1 MLTRLLRVV
10 VPSLVGCAFGLQLA
24 HAEIYTWTDAS
35 GKVNVSNLAP
45 PEGVTVTRVTPAP
58 PPRIAMAA
66 DAAREAARQAE
77 MVALAERARELEM
90 QLLSERVRHLERE
103 VEQSRSEVPPEIA
116 YPSSAV
122 VPTVQYVVEAP
133 PPPPSPGCDPA
144 WMGCGLWWGT
154 GFYPAS
160 VVVASAPNLHR
171 SHRFRA
177 GQHYAAHRPMRSP
190 EPSLHSTG
198 QSMRLP
204 AQPMRLPGVTRGVPR
219 RR

>member
-1 MLTRLLRVV
+1 
-10 VPSLVGCAFGLQLA
+10 VGCAFGLQLA
-24 HAEIYTWTDAS
+24 HAEIFTWTDAS

-103 VEQSRSEVPPEIA
+103 VELSRSEVPPEIA

-122 VPTVQYVVEAP
+122 APTVQYIVEA

-144 WMGCGLWWGT
+144 GMGCGLWWGT

-171 SHRFRA
+171 SHRLHA
-177 GQHYAAHRPMRSP
+177 GQHHAGHRPTRAPGPWIQSP
-190 EPSLHSTG
+190 G
-198 QSMRLP
+198 QSIRLP
-204 AQPMRLPGVTRGVPR
+204 AQPMRLPGITRGVPR